1 MYMRKLKEDKE
12 KNIFGIVFATLKGEK
27 AKVKLVRETLN
38 LLTLLVSISKCL
50 AERIS
55 DENGVGLE
63 KAEDI
68 VMICI
73 KDGMKTVKE

>member
-1 MYMRKLKEDKE
+1 MET
-12 KNIFGIVFATLKGEK
+12 VFAYIRNQK
-27 AKVKLVRETLN
+27 AKVKATGKTLD
-38 LLTLLVSISKCL
+38 LLTLLVAISKYL

-55 DENGVGLE
+55 IEKGMSLE

-68 VMICI
+68 VVDCI

>member
-1 MYMRKLKEDKE
+1 MGTIFAYT
-12 KNIFGIVFATLKGEK
+12 KNKKARVKVIGKTLS
-27 AKVKLVRETLN
+27 

-55 DENGVGLE
+55 EEKGVGVK

-68 VMICI
+68 VIDCI
-73 KDGMKTVKE
+73 KDGMKTIKE

>member
-1 MYMRKLKEDKE
+1 MKVIFAILKRKKSKINTIGD
-12 KNIFGIVFATLKGEK
+12 
-27 AKVKLVRETLN
+27 TLN
-38 LLTLLVSISKCL
+38 LLTLLVAISKCL

-55 DENGVGLE
+55 KEKAVSLE

-68 VMICI
+68 VVDCI

>member
-1 MYMRKLKEDKE
+1 MEV
-12 KNIFGIVFATLKGEK
+12 IFATLKGEK
-27 AKVKLVRETLN
+27 AKVKAIGKTLD
-38 LLTLLVSISKCL
+38 LLTLFVAISKCL

-55 DENGVGLE
+55 IEKGVSLE

-68 VMICI
+68 VVDCI

>member
-1 MYMRKLKEDKE
+1 M
-12 KNIFGIVFATLKGEK
+12 GIVFAYLNRDKS
-27 AKVKLVRETLN
+27 KVKAIGKTPS

-55 DENGVGLE
+55 KEKGVSLE

-68 VMICI
+68 VVDCI
-73 KDGMKTVKE
+73 KDGMKTVKEYK